1 MENENIDSIVNEVLV
16 SKTPIIKRK
25 RGRKKKD
32 VVDVNAV
39 VETVKPIK
47 AVKPTKGK
55 KKEKIRNKAM
65 QEGGW
70 GKIIMSRAKEIY
82 GAGKNGITWRQSV
95 AQAGKEFK
103 QNKNK

>member
-1 MENENIDSIVNEVLV
+1 MEKENIDSMVVEEVPV

-32 VVDVNAV
+32 VNVDAV